1 MTKAINPKLALAAQ
15 AESGRQVLTEQA
27 QVAFDGSQEQQ
38 QMVAAIEMVG
48 AIGAIEQLA
57 YALSAQAIMA
67 WEQFQTNEGYKMYG
81 CKTWVE
87 FLEKHPRLGLTK
99 SKYYERKKL
108 LESEGADAYDL
119 LNSLKVP
126 ANIRRQLSA
135 GDVQIEGND
144 LIVRDQRF
152 PIDDA
157 KKIKR
162 ALSQVI
168 EQMERVENKSAKT
181 EKELEKT
188 KQKLAEAKEEART
201 SAMHLPDDGT
211 DPVNQAYLH
220 VLASLTELGRE
231 LAELPGKEA
240 DQRMAQFKPDIQHA
254 IEILFAFSASN
265 APTRRPTQQ
274 PDGLGLTQAEL
285 ADLMED

>member
-1 MTKAINPKLALAAQ
+1 MAKITKQAEQGSHALATRVTDLLENHDA
-15 AESGRQVLTEQA
+15 ARKIEIIEFVGAAKLMNKITVS
-27 QVAFDGSQEQQ
+27 FGSQ
-38 QMVAAIEMVG
+38 
-48 AIGAIEQLA
+48 LL
-57 YALSAQAIMA
+57 LSLKK
-67 WEQFQTNEGYKMYG
+67 FQEEEGYKAYD

-87 FLEKHPRLGLTK
+87 FLAKTPELDLSK
-99 SKYYERKKL
+99 SQYYERIKV
-108 LESEGADAYDL
+108 LESEGSEVFDL
-119 LNSLKVP
+119 LNSLNVP
-126 ANIRRQLSA
+126 LSTRKQIGS
-135 GDVQIEGND
+135 GDVLIEGEE
-144 LIVRDQRF
+144 LIIRDQRI
-152 PIDDA
+152 PLNDP

-162 ALSQVI
+162 ALTQVV
-168 EQMERVENKSAKT
+168 EQIERVEAKT
-181 EKELEKT
+181 AKADKENEKLK
-188 KQKLAEAKEEART
+188 KKLAEAKEEART
-201 SAMHLPDDGT
+201 TALHLPDDGT